1 MSLPDRALSNV
12 DLKKAVKGLKI
23 KKFRG
28 VFMKDALPKK
38 PLKYECGILNLDSS
52 SGSGTHW
59 ECWIKRGKSS
69 VTFDSYGLNPP
80 TELANYLK
88 DSNTYNN
95 TAQVQKNGHAC
106 GHFCLFVLKATSD
119 CNERNL
125 LQVTQ
130 SSINK
135 LF

>member
-1 MSLPDRALSNV
+1 MRDT
-12 DLKKAVKGLKI
+12 
-23 KKFRG
+23 
-28 VFMKDALPKK
+28 LPKK
-38 PLKYECGILNLDSS
+38 PWKDECGILNLDSS
-52 SGSGTHW
+52 DGQGSHW
-59 ECWIKRGKSS
+59 LTWIKRGKSS

-88 DSNTYNN
+88 GSNTYNN

-106 GHFCLFVLKATSD
+106 GHFCLFVLKATSG

-130 SSINK
+130 SAINK